1 MADTPDL
8 KEQILQSH
16 AGLIHRVVLHCN
28 NPGSIPDLEQV
39 LRQAEENDWTR
50 LVAVIRDIMGG
61 QRDESVLF
69 GLDDEDRTI
78 AEAILLGLQDPS
90 TLPDLEADFDSS
102 MAAPGIASLIHAS
115 RRGNAHALQL
125 VANMARQMLAAG
137 GDMSILAGRIRPL
150 VEGERDA
157 DKLSENMSDKGQQL
171 MVKILEELLKLEA
184 N

>member
-8 KEQILQSH
+8 KEQIRQSH

-157 DKLSENMSDKGQQL
+157 DKLSENMSGKGQQL

>member
-8 KEQILQSH
+8 KEQIRQSH

-61 QRDESVLF
+61 RRDESVLF

>member
-1 MADTPDL
+1 MTEIPEL

-16 AGLIHRVVLHCN
+16 AGLIHRVVMHCN
-28 NPGSIPDLEQV
+28 NPGSIPDLEEV
-39 LRQAEENDWTR
+39 LRQAEENGWTR
-50 LVAVIRDIMGG
+50 LVMAIRDIMNGR
-61 QRDESVLF
+61 RDESVLL

-78 AEAILLGLQDPS
+78 VESILQGLQDAS
-90 TLPDLEADFDSS
+90 TLPDLQADFDSS

-115 RRGNAHALQL
+115 RRGNAHALQI
-125 VANMARQMLAAG
+125 VAGMAKQMLAAG

-157 DKLSENMSDKGQQL
+157 GKLGANMSARGQEL

>member
-16 AGLIHRVVLHCN
+16 AGLIHRVVMHCN

-39 LRQAEENDWTR
+39 LRQAQENDWAQ
-50 LVAVIRDIMGG
+50 LVAAIRDVVAGKREASI
-61 QRDESVLF
+61 LL
-69 GLDDEDRTI
+69 GLDDEDRVI
-78 AEAILLGLQDPS
+78 VEAILRGLQDPG
-90 TLPDLEADFDSS
+90 TLPDLEADFDSD

-125 VANMARQMLAAG
+125 VANMAKQMLAAG
-137 GDMSILAGRIRPL
+137 GDMGILAGRIRPL

-157 DKLSENMSDKGQQL
+157 DKLGENMSGKGQAL
-171 MVKILEELLKLEA
+171 MMKILEELLKLEA